1 MSKILIWGIYDLF
14 KGGIVRSILN
24 GNELS
29 DTAAATVIGVGFL
42 LCILIPYLL
51 GSINW
56 ALVISKL
63 VFHDDVRRYGSGNA
77 GTTNVL
83 RTFGRK
89 AGIMTFVGDAL
100 KGSFSVLFA
109 CVVFGYPAEEPNYL
123 FLITAAY
130 MAAFFCIF
138 GHVFPCFAHF
148 KGGKGFATLAGV
160 VLVLNPAIFLILFS
174 LYAALVLMTHYI
186 SLSSIVDALLFPFIL
201 STFDTAFAPIPRGIN
216 VVFALMMGFLI
227 TWCHRSNIKRL
238 WEGTERKFYVF
249 GQKKAAPQK
258 EALAQEPT
266 AAESEQDDD

>member
-1 MSKILIWGIYDLF
+1 MKDFLIWGFYDLF
-14 KGGIVRSILN
+14 GGGIVRSIL
-24 GNELS
+24 GSSPAE
-29 DTAAATVIGVGFL
+29 TTRATVIGIGLF

-89 AGIMTFVGDAL
+89 AGILTFVGDAL
-100 KGSFSVLFA
+100 KGSVSVLFA
-109 CVVFGYPAEEPNYL
+109 CALFGCPSSEADYL

-138 GHVFPCFAHF
+138 GHVFPCFARF

-160 VLVLNPAIFLILFS
+160 VLVLNPPIFLILFA
-174 LYAALVLMTHYI
+174 LYVALVLMTHYI
-186 SLSSIVDALLFPFIL
+186 SLCSIIAALLYPFIL
-201 STFDTAFAPIPRGIN
+201 STFDTAFTDHPRGIN
-216 VVFALMMGFLI
+216 VLFSLMMGFLI
-227 TWCHRSNIKRL
+227 TWCHRSNIQRL
-238 WEGTERKFYVF
+238 WEGTERKFYLF
-249 GQKKAAPQK
+249 GHKKAAPAK
-258 EALAQEPT
+258 EVVSDDSTPE
-266 AAESEQDDD
+266 ESEHNDA